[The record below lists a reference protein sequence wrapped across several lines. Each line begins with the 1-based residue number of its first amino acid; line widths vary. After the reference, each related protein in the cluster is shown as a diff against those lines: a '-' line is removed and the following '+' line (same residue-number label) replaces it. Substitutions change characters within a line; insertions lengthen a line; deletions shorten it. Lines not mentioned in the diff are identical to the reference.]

1 MEMAG
6 FEQTHCQA
14 TMFIS
19 RFISRISYKVL
30 VLVYQAIHGTAP
42 VYMCELL
49 QIYQPSRS
57 LRSESELRLVVP
69 RFRTVTYGANSFR
82 TTAAKLWNS
91 LPDLY
96 ATCHRLIVLKAC
108 SKRTCLIKLAY
119 PS

>member
-6 FEQTHCQA
+6 FEQTQA

-19 RFISRISYKVL
+19 RFISRISYRVL
-30 VLVYQAIHGTAP
+30 VLVYKAIHGTAP

-49 QIYQPSRS
+49 QIYQLSRS

-69 RFRTVTYGANSFR
+69 RFRTVTYGPNSFR

-91 LPDLY
+91 LPVSL
-96 ATCHRLIVLKAC
+96 RNLPSFNSFKSMLK
-108 SKRTCLIKLAY
+108 THLFN
-119 PS
+119 